1 MKKIELLAPAGSME
15 SVYAAV
21 QMGADAIYMGGSKFS
36 ARAYASNFDEEN
48 ITLAVDYCHIY
59 GVRVYV
65 TLNTLA
71 KDNELKEIME
81 YVGFLYSIGVDAL
94 LVQDTGLIYLIRNN
108 FPDFE
113 LHASTQMT
121 VHNGEAALFL
131 KKIGFKRIVLSRE
144 LSLEEIDYIS
154 NTLNVETEVFVHG
167 ALCICYSG
175 QCLMSSI
182 IGGRSG
188 NRGRCA
194 QPCRLP
200 YTLIDKANNKE
211 HKAYLLSPKDTCT
224 LDSLKDIV
232 ASGTSSLKIEGR
244 MKRAEYVAG
253 TVEIYRRALNN
264 IYNNN
269 NNNKIQKLDK
279 DTKVLTQLF
288 NREGFSKAYL
298 YGNKGKD
305 MMAYKVP
312 KNSGIPIGIAGSDL
326 MVTLLEDVA
335 LKDGVMFLEDGFTI
349 SKIIKDGVD
358 VEVALKGD
366 RVLLKPT
373 KFKSGDF
380 LYKITDVLLMNK
392 LAESYSDKYR
402 RKIGINLL
410 IEFSVNKPLRI
421 STNYLGR
428 TFEMIGELV
437 QEAINK
443 PLDKERVIKSL
454 SKTGDTPFL
463 INEVT
468 FESFEDGF
476 MKMSSLNLVRREL
489 VESVQNFIIEKYKR
503 ENTNRQINYNKGLA
517 LQEDNKE
524 IEVTQEKDKSMPETL
539 IVVSTISQL
548 KAATQMGFNNIAIN
562 PFMRGCTMDLN
573 IKDVNIYIKAPNIIK
588 GEFESVCEFIEN
600 NLGNIKGIITANLGI
615 ISRFNKR
622 TMVIGDYK
630 LNIFNSYAG
639 DFYKGF
645 LAGTCI
651 SAELNAAEIKKI
663 AYKSSLP
670 LQIMVYGKYE
680 LMVSEYCAIGSV
692 FGDKSENKTCLG
704 NCSKGS
710 YTLKDRKGIEFS
722 INTDKYCRSYI
733 YNNVPVNLIPSIEEI
748 KKNKITSFRL
758 DFIEESYDETIEVL
772 TNYISKEWPG
782 DFKNYTRGHY
792 KRGVE

>member
-1 MKKIELLAPAGSME
+1 MKKIELLAPAGSIE

-21 QMGADAIYMGGSKFS
+21 QMGADAVYIGGSKFS

-71 KDNELKEIME
+71 KDDELKEIME
-81 YVGFLYSIGVDAL
+81 YVGFLYGIGVDAL
-94 LVQDTGLIYLIRNN
+94 IIQDTGLIYLIRNN
-108 FPDFE
+108 FSDFE

-121 VHNGEAALFL
+121 IHNGEAALFL

-154 NTLNVETEVFVHG
+154 NTLNVETEVFIHG

-200 YTLIDKANNKE
+200 YTLIDKGNSEE
-211 HKAYLLSPKDTCT
+211 HKAYLLSPKDICT
-224 LDSLKDIV
+224 LDSLKDLV

-253 TVEIYRRALNN
+253 TVGIYRRALND
-264 IYNNN
+264 IY
-269 NNNKIQKLDK
+269 NNKIQKLDK
-279 DTKVLTQLF
+279 DIKVLTQLF

-312 KNSGIPIGIAGSDL
+312 KNSGIPIGMAVSDL
-326 MVTLLEDVA
+326 SVTLLEDVA
-335 LKDGVMFLEDGFTI
+335 LKDGVMFLDDGFTI
-349 SKIIKDGVD
+349 SKIIKDGVE

-373 KFKSGDF
+373 KFKAGDS
-380 LYKITDVLLMNK
+380 LYKITDVQLMNE
-392 LAESYSDKYR
+392 LAQSYSDKYR

-428 TFEMIGELV
+428 TFEMIGDIV
-437 QEAINK
+437 QKAINK
-443 PLDKERVIKSL
+443 PLDKERIIKSL
-454 SKTGDTPFL
+454 SKTGDTPVL

-476 MKMSSLNLVRREL
+476 MKMSSLNLVRRNL
-489 VESVQNFIIEKYKR
+489 VESVQKYIIEKYKR
-503 ENTNRQINYNKGLA
+503 ENTNMQINYNKGLA
-517 LQEDNKE
+517 LQEDNKD
-524 IEVTQEKDKSMPETL
+524 IELIQEKDKIVPETL
-539 IVVSTISQL
+539 IVVSSDEQL
-548 KAATQMGFNNIAIN
+548 KAAIKMGFIDIAIN

-573 IKDVNIYIKAPNIIK
+573 INDVNTYIKVPNIIK
-588 GEFESVCEFIEN
+588 GEFENICEFIEN

-615 ISRFNKR
+615 ISRFNKK
-622 TMVIGDYK
+622 TNVIGDYK

-639 DFYKGF
+639 DFYKNF
-645 LAGTCI
+645 LMGTCI
-651 SAELNAAEIKKI
+651 SAELNSAEIKKI
-663 AYKSSLP
+663 AYKSSLS
-670 LQIMVYGKYE
+670 LQIMLYGKYE

-692 FGDKSENKTCLG
+692 FGNKSENKTCIG
-704 NCSKGS
+704 KCSKGD
-710 YTLKDRKGIEFS
+710 YTLKDRKGVEFS
-722 INTDKYCRSYI
+722 IRTDKYCRSYI
-733 YNNVPVNLIPSIEEI
+733 YNNVPVNLIPNIEEI
-748 KKNKITSFRL
+748 KKNKIISFRL
-758 DFIEESYDETIEVL
+758 DFIEESYEETIEVL
-772 TNYISKEWPG
+772 TNYINKEWQG
-782 DFKNYTRGHY
+782 EFKNYTRGHY

>member
-48 ITLAVDYCHIY
+48 ITIAVDYCHIY

-131 KKIGFKRIVLSRE
+131 KKIGFIRIVLSRE
-144 LSLEEIDYIS
+144 LSLEEIDFIS

-200 YTLIDKANNKE
+200 YTLIDKVNNKE

-264 IYNNN
+264 IYNN
-269 NNNKIQKLDK
+269 KIQKLDK

-312 KNSGIPIGIAGSDL
+312 KNSGIAIGTVASDL
-326 MVTLLEDVA
+326 TVTLLEDVV

-373 KFKSGDF
+373 KFKAGDS

-392 LAESYSDKYR
+392 LAQSYSDKYR

-437 QEAINK
+437 QKAINK
-443 PLDKERVIKSL
+443 PLDKDRIIKSL

-476 MKMSSLNLVRREL
+476 MPMASLNLVRREL

-503 ENTNRQINYNKGLA
+503 ENTKTQINYNKGLS
-517 LQEDNKE
+517 LQEDNKD
-524 IEVTQEKDKSMPETL
+524 IELTQEKDKIMPETL
-539 IVVSTISQL
+539 IVVSTASQL
-548 KAATQMGFNNIAIN
+548 KATMKMGFNNIAIN

-573 IKDVNIYIKAPNIIK
+573 IKDVNIYIKVPNIIK

-622 TMVIGDYK
+622 TMIIGDYK

-639 DFYKGF
+639 DFYKEF
-645 LAGTCI
+645 LTGTCI
-651 SAELNAAEIKKI
+651 STELNATEIKKI

-670 LQIMVYGKYE
+670 LQIMAYGKYE
-680 LMVSEYCAIGSV
+680 LMVSEYCVIGSV
-692 FGDKSENKTCLG
+692 FGNKSENKTCLG
-704 NCSKGS
+704 NCSKGD
-710 YTLKDRKGIEFS
+710 YTLKDRKGVEFS
-722 INTDKYCRSYI
+722 IRTDKYCRSYI
-733 YNNVPVNLIPSIEEI
+733 YNNVAVNLIPNIEEI
-748 KKNKITSFRL
+748 KKNKIISFRL

-772 TNYISKEWPG
+772 TNYINKEWQG
-782 DFKNYTRGHY
+782 EFKNYTRGHY